1 MTLDNDLELLL
12 ATFSVRIS
20 SGIPIFSIKTFI
32 IGTKAIL
39 KTPFFVFIDS
49 LLVPRHP
56 LIIDPP
62 PIFHLVI
69 VLLFSEK

>member
-49 LLVPRHP
+49 LLVPRH
-56 LIIDPP
+56 
-62 PIFHLVI
+62 HW
-69 VLLFSEK
+69 